1 MIYPFE
7 ASFAEIQGDPEP
19 FITAVFSS
27 LESEFL
33 VMPKGEGFIDYPVF
47 ETGYETLKRISN
59 GFTNLAPAVVIEHS
73 AANPVCLIVL
83 RAMMGFNPSEWAY
96 LTSQRTG
103 VKVTQG
109 FARTLDRKVR
119 LQPMAPLRAQ
129 GLAGQLLT
137 AMITAA
143 CEILQEGCPQAGP
156 KQLHRLQ
163 KADTAQGLDSVRAM
177 APRSEEHTSELQ

>member
-7 ASFAEIQGDPEP
+7 ADYAEIQGDPEP

-33 VMPKGEGFIDYPVF
+33 VMPKGNGFIDYPVF
-47 ETGYETLKRISN
+47 EAGYESLKRISN
-59 GFTNLAPAVVIEHS
+59 GFTNLPPAVIIEH
-73 AANPVCLIVL
+73 AMTNPVCLIVL

-119 LQPMAPLRAQ
+119 LQPTAPVRAQ
-129 GLAGQLLT
+129 GLTGQRLT

-143 CEILQEGCPQAGP
+143 CTAIPQEFKENGWKFEENLSHG
-156 KQLHRLQ
+156 
-163 KADTAQGLDSVRAM
+163 
-177 APRSEEHTSELQ
+177 RS